1 MVVIVVVLL
10 VVILALLLMGALIGL
25 AVKLLW
31 WGLIGL
37 VIGALARLVLPGDQ
51 PFGIVATML
60 YGIAGSLLGGIL
72 ANAFDLN
79 SLIQFLVAIAVAALL
94 IVLLGPRFSRR
105 ATV

>member
-1 MVVIVVVLL
+1 
-10 VVILALLLMGALIGL
+10 
-25 AVKLLW
+25 
-31 WGLIGL
+31 
-37 VIGALARLVLPGDQ
+37 
-51 PFGIVATML
+51 ML